1 MSQQTQENQEDGS
14 RPLFPSI
21 LEYSSRNRTWSRA
34 ALVPATKKDLNFN
47 TFLFLVATRHFWI
60 HDEKVERERER
71 SDSENHRDAKWF
83 FAIVS
88 LVFFFFFFFEC
99 ICVSLSILFDSIKLV
114 LHPYQWIC
122 VWDTH
127 FQLTTQCSFS
137 HSLLWLSIQ
146 VHPSPMHPS
155 KFLFPSSNGHFHFSK
170 TPILTIL
177 FFSTLLLFSHSTT

>member
-88 LVFFFFFFFEC
+88 LVFFFFFFWMYLCE
-99 ICVSLSILFDSIKLV
+99 SLDPLRQHQASSPPLPMDLCLRYPLSTHHPVFFLTLFTLTFNTSPPFTNAPIKIPL
-114 LHPYQWIC
+114 P
-122 VWDTH
+122 
-127 FQLTTQCSFS
+127 QL
-137 HSLLWLSIQ
+137 
-146 VHPSPMHPS
+146 
-155 KFLFPSSNGHFHFSK
+155 
-170 TPILTIL
+170 
-177 FFSTLLLFSHSTT
+177 